1 MGLTIESEKFTIRLG
16 ESMLKENV
24 LNCLELN
31 RGKYLSGAKLA
42 KDLGVSR
49 NAVWKSIKALEKEG
63 YAIDKRTNLGYKML
77 ESNDLLSEQGIAKYL
92 NRTSETKIEVYQ
104 SLSSTND
111 YVISKARDGAPEGL
125 LVAVESQEGGKGR
138 LGRKFFSPS
147 GGVYFSL
154 LLRPKKGA
162 EVTEYLTIL
171 TAVAVRESINEIFG
185 VNAGI
190 KWVNDVYIGN
200 KKCAG
205 ILTEASID
213 FESGSIAHAVIGVGI
228 NLFVPEGG
236 YPEEIKEVACAI
248 GVNAPDAKNKLIAT
262 VFNKILDCYYDFDKV
277 DVVNRYKAGSIM
289 EGKKIIVKR
298 EEGDRN
304 ALCLG
309 MDDACRLIVRYD
321 NGEEETL
328 YFGEVSLCLKG
339 WV

>member
-1 MGLTIESEKFTIRLG
+1 MI
-16 ESMLKENV
+16 KEEV
-24 LNCLELN
+24 LSLLEN
-31 RGKYLSGAKLA
+31 SGDEYLSGSVIATK
-42 KDLGVSR
+42 LGVSR
-49 NAVWKSIKALEKEG
+49 TAVWKAVASLEREG
-63 YAIDKRTNLGYKML
+63 YRFEKSTKNGYKL
-77 ESNDLLSEQGIAKYL
+77 KGKDGVSSFGVKHYL
-92 NRTSETKIEVYQ
+92 RGDFVREVECFEE
-104 SLSSTND
+104 LASTNS
-111 YVISKARDGAPEGL
+111 YLMEKGAKGEKEGL
-125 LVAVESQEGGKGR
+125 LVVSKRQTSGRGRRGKN
-138 LGRKFFSPS
+138 FFSPD

-154 LLRPKKGA
+154 LLRPKKDYVGTA
-162 EVTEYLTIL
+162 YLTVM
-171 TAVAVRESINEIFG
+171 TALAVMEGITE
-185 VNAGI
+185 VYKVPAGI